1 MNTKCAWPPVVS
13 DGFQA
18 TDHEGSREWRDGA
31 ASALRA
37 RDFLAAALE
46 RGDLAHLIKAVGT
59 VSRALGVAK
68 IAKAAGMTRDN
79 LYKTLAE
86 GSRPSF
92 TTINSLLKVF
102 EIDLLAAAAKTHK
115 RKKRQ
120 TQHPRAAWQPGL

>member
-1 MNTKCAWPPVVS
+1 M
-13 DGFQA
+13 A
-18 TDHEGSREWRDGA
+18 TRNNPLGLKKFNA
-31 ASALRA
+31 ADYINDAEDA
-37 RDFLAAALE
+37 HYFLAAALE
-46 RGDLAHLIKAVGT
+46 HGDLAHLIKAVGT

-102 EIDLLAAAAKTHK
+102 EIDLLAAAAKAYK
-115 RKKRQ
+115 REKRQ
-120 TQHPRAAWQPGL
+120 THHTRAA